1 MRGSRIGIVVGLVAV
16 IAAASAIVVAARDD
30 SGNAPGGSKAVQ
42 ADHAL
47 QAAAP
52 ETDYPVPENPTAVVA
67 PGLPADLIEIRSFSE
82 TGPDGSTLHA
92 RWLAD
97 PRQDPQYPA
106 YILSVIV
113 GDGAGARWE
122 ASRNEYA
129 QQFGPDA
136 ATYFGGS
143 VPAPATVPVNGSD
156 GLVFTSGI
164 NGFSQVSWVPRS
176 DVVVTISGL
185 RVPQDQLVD
194 VARGSRLE

>member
-1 MRGSRIGIVVGLVAV
+1 M
-16 IAAASAIVVAARDD
+16 AASATVVAVRDG
-30 SGNAPGGSKAVQ
+30 SGDAPGAKAVQ
-42 ADHAL
+42 AEHAL
-47 QAAAP
+47 QVAAP

-97 PRQDPQYPA
+97 PRQDPHYPA

-164 NGFSQVSWVPRS
+164 NGFNQVSWVPRS

-194 VARGSRLE
+194 IARSSQLK